1 MSALIETLQPALLL
15 EPCCNRKFISIF
27 WPIRTG
33 HSRAL
38 WYKYISSNSHLIG
51 REPKRSK
58 PTWIVG
64 LEHTI
69 YTYSPPKHDEFRF
82 RFCWFWFHSIVFPWI
97 FNFINL
103 KWFVIVFFND
113 QLFVNIIYFYAI
125 CLYLLINSANLLL
138 DITVELRNQRCLRVP
153 PCGQQ

>member
-1 MSALIETLQPALLL
+1 MSALIETLQTALLL

-103 KWFVIVFFND
+103 KWFVIVFLMIN
-113 QLFVNIIYFYAI
+113 
-125 CLYLLINSANLLL
+125 YLLILFIFMLFVSIYSLIVQTCFLTL
-138 DITVELRNQRCLRVP
+138 Q
-153 PCGQQ
+153 